1 MTQLILDD
9 VYMPQVS
16 GDRYSCWED
25 LLGETVTMIS
35 GRVVSEIRG
44 KVWKASVRYD
54 WLPAATYQR
63 ALNILRGGD
72 PFRAAVLTSAGTEL
86 VASSFLVESLTPAT
100 FAFADNGE
108 AVWRGL
114 AFTIREVEPHD

>member
-1 MTQLILDD
+1 MTQLILDEL
-9 VYMPQVS
+9 YMPQVS

-35 GRVVSEIRG
+35 GRMVSEVRG
-44 KVWKASVRYD
+44 KIWRASVRYD
-54 WLPAATYQR
+54 WLPAELYQKVL
-63 ALNILRGGD
+63 AVLRGGD
-72 PFRAAVLTSAGTEL
+72 SFPAAVLTSLSGEL
-86 VASSFLVESLTPAT
+86 VSSTFLVESLTPAT

-114 AFTIREVEPHD
+114 AFQIREVDPHD